1 MDFLNLLP
9 YMSGHA
15 PEMPSRFEYSR
26 DRVGRKPLLAAA
38 ERLLR
43 SWIGSGIALVI

>member
-15 PEMPSRFEYSR
+15 PEMPSRFEYSM
-26 DRVGRKPLLAAA
+26 DRVHHRPPLAARGRLLAA
-38 ERLLR
+38 
-43 SWIGSGIALVI
+43 